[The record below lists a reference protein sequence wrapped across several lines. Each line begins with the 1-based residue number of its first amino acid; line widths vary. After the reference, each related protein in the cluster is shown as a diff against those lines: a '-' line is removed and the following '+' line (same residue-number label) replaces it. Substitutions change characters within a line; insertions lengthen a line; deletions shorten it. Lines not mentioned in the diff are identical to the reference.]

1 MGQLLVARPGFNYS
15 SDLLQAVV
23 PLMAAADSEMAN
35 TACDA
40 IRQLLLEDVQ
50 VGLRKSEPR
59 VVSSLLVLRLEQVK
73 PTSQGGQGVGGR
85 QGQHKKANKK
95 KRKKSDLDK
104 DFEEAE
110 AGPDLRELALLQSQ
124 MLEALFEIFFR
135 VPTLEGLG
143 RYSHLISVEYFN
155 DLMSVLQE
163 QLLGVKQTDMGRLAA
178 FSKRLGEMMLHA
190 GTAEALGSG
199 CLLWRLL
206 KRYTKLLCQFEWEGG
221 APVGGRQ
228 YDPDCLDPSEA
239 GHYHVWDFNSFD
251 VDFLAPLAATL
262 SPVTHVSVESQVLLY
277 TPAREAARWSKK
289 RGAYVMRQDQLPFFI
304 DSEWAVEAGRA
315 VMQHRHQQ
323 QQDSRDSGSISSE
336 PAAAGDEGSVLESHV
351 LHFLVYIPP
360 AEQQPLLLLGP
371 RGKQRDSNSFWMPS
385 WGGLL
390 VLNPSTDGG
399 SDTAGSSP
407 AASSTAAEGAQG
419 GTVDGA
425 ATPEVTSSGQW
436 HDLPLP
442 SQSVKLQPPHY
453 KLIAQVA
460 VAQLQ
465 ALFGVAVGGT
475 QQPGLPAA
483 VTAAA
488 TIQVLPAGRLGFSA
502 WQVDAMLRQRV
513 WTDVSEA
520 RRVLGSLSQ
529 LVQELPNLEMP
540 DVIGQQV
547 QQALHDLSSAYLHI
561 ADANYLASGADAAAA
576 RAAAEA
582 AFLHPAVLAQLNFPE
597 SH

>member
-40 IRQLLLEDVQ
+40 IRQLLLEDV
-50 VGLRKSEPR
+50 
-59 VVSSLLVLRLEQVK
+59 
-73 PTSQGGQGVGGR
+73 

-371 RGKQRDSNSFWMPS
+371 RGEAA
-385 WGGLL
+385 
-390 VLNPSTDGG
+390 
-399 SDTAGSSP
+399 DTAGSSP